1 VPDNLKIIFAG
12 TPEFSVAPLA
22 ALLGSRHEVIAV
34 YTQPDRPA
42 GRGRSLK
49 PGPVK
54 EAAQA
59 AGIPVFQ
66 PKNFKDEAD
75 LQTLENLHADVM
87 IVVAYGLLLP
97 QRVLD
102 APRYG
107 CLNIHA
113 SILPRWRGAAPIQR
127 AIQSGD
133 AETGIT
139 IMQMEAGLDTGPML
153 LTEKIAID
161 ARETGGQLHD
171 RLAPLGATALM
182 KTLELLVAGRLEPR
196 LQDDTQATYAHKLQK
211 AEAQIDWQL
220 PAEKLDRAIRAFN
233 PWPVAFTILADKIL
247 RIWEAEQLD
256 KPASMPA
263 GSVESTS
270 PEGIDVACG
279 DKLLRITKLQPQGKR
294 TMSSRD
300 FLNAHDL
307 QGKRFG

>member
-1 VPDNLKIIFAG
+1 MPDNLKIIFAG

-113 SILPRWRGAAPIQR
+113 SILPRW
-127 AIQSGD
+127 
-133 AETGIT
+133 
-139 IMQMEAGLDTGPML
+139 
-153 LTEKIAID
+153 
-161 ARETGGQLHD
+161 
-171 RLAPLGATALM
+171 
-182 KTLELLVAGRLEPR
+182 
-196 LQDDTQATYAHKLQK
+196 
-211 AEAQIDWQL
+211 
-220 PAEKLDRAIRAFN
+220 
-233 PWPVAFTILADKIL
+233 
-247 RIWEAEQLD
+247 
-256 KPASMPA
+256 
-263 GSVESTS
+263 
-270 PEGIDVACG
+270 
-279 DKLLRITKLQPQGKR
+279 
-294 TMSSRD
+294 
-300 FLNAHDL
+300 
-307 QGKRFG
+307 